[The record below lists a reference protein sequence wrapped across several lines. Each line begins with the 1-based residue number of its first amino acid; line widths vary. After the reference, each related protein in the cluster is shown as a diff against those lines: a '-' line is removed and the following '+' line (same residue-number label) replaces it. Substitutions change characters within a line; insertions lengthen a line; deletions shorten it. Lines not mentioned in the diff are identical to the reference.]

1 MQKRLRKALSVL
13 LAVAL
18 LAGSLPGIPAF
29 AGGGGLPFNNRRITR
44 AERWRWMRAARI

>member
-18 LAGSLPGIPAF
+18 LAGCLPGIPAF
-29 AGGGGLPFNNRRITR
+29 AGGGGHFPSTIG
-44 AERWRWMRAARI
+44 E

>member
-13 LAVAL
+13 LAVVL

-29 AGGGGLPFNNRRITR
+29 AGGGGVLPFNNRRITK
-44 AERWRWMRAARI
+44 AES

>member
-29 AGGGGLPFNNRRITR
+29 AGGGGGYFPSTIG
-44 AERWRWMRAARI
+44 E

>member
-18 LAGSLPGIPAF
+18 LAGCLPGIPAF
-29 AGGGGLPFNNRRITR
+29 AGGGGAMLTNVWRMTR
-44 AERWRWMRAARI
+44 AER